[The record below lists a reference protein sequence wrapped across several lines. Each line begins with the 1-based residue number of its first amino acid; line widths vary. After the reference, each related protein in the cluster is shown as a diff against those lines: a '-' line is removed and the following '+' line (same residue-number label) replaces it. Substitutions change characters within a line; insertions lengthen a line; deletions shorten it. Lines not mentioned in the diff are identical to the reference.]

1 MVRIKFHGM
10 GYLFHYLESSPE
22 SISLYRHFANKLN
35 LPLFEALLDARF
47 YQHIQLDP
55 EDIQVYTLLGIPPTT
70 STQMEIW
77 LSKKKLAKHTTE
89 SLLSTTTLFPLFR
102 TKIYDF
108 SDTTL
113 ESGFYL
119 KEKIIGCLGIFEIPC
134 DSFAIDDLQFEFL
147 NSLLHGSLVLTRMQY
162 QGIGLKKIKD
172 DCLIQHQEIIWI
184 P

>member
-1 MVRIKFHGM
+1 MVRIKFHGI
-10 GYLFHYLESSPE
+10 GYLFHYLESSLE

-35 LPLFEALLDARF
+35 LQLSEALLDTRF
-47 YQHIQLDP
+47 YQQLQLNP
-55 EDIQVYTLLGIPPTT
+55 EDIQIYTLMGIPPTT

-77 LSKKKLAKHTTE
+77 LGKKKLAKLTTE

-119 KEKIIGCLGIFEIPC
+119 KEKIIGCLGIFQIPSE
-134 DSFAIDDLQFEFL
+134 SFGIDKLEFEFL
-147 NSLLHGSLVLTRMQY
+147 NSPFHEIPFLTRLQF
-162 QGIGLKKIKD
+162 QDKLIAKTKD
-172 DCLIQHQEIIWI
+172 DCLVQHQEIIWI